1 MTASAWQTRSGQRAI
16 NDMMGIGC
24 LKGIIDLQQQAR
36 GHARL
41 ILFERIS
48 ALLRVLQLDAFLCK
62 LCPGGNAEWDHWF
75 DNWSTSGKDSLV
87 AALTRSGAP
96 DAAACLALDV
106 GTSPLDA
113 RVNQPVL
120 PKPAKGSASPAHDV
134 TWRML
139 LEVVRHL
146 LPGESVAAT
155 PRNELSD
162 AEQEVDSLPSRSPSP
177 ARAPRSLRSA
187 SASSPT
193 KPVSSAAKTPPAKTS
208 PARPAGVP
216 RFASRFCAW
225 FRALFEQCYWLQ
237 VLCKKVVRAL

>member
-1 MTASAWQTRSGQRAI
+1 M
-16 NDMMGIGC
+16 
-24 LKGIIDLQQQAR
+24 
-36 GHARL
+36 
-41 ILFERIS
+41 
-48 ALLRVLQLDAFLCK
+48 
-62 LCPGGNAEWDHWF
+62 
-75 DNWSTSGKDSLV
+75 

-96 DAAACLALDV
+96 DAAACLALDI
-106 GTSPLDA
+106 GSSPLDA

-120 PKPAKGSASPAHDV
+120 PKHAKGSASPAHDV

-177 ARAPRSLRSA
+177 APATRSLRSA
-187 SASSPT
+187 SVTSPP

-225 FRALFEQCYWLQ
+225 FRAAFEQCYWLQ
-237 VLCKKVVRAL
+237 VLCKKVVRSL